1 MMTNPDSVSVPG
13 TRTPQQ
19 PRSRQTEERILR
31 AFGELLAE
39 SRFDDVS
46 VQQVAGRAGVSVGG
60 FYARFGSK
68 DELLLHLL
76 YAGYVREAIDAADRV
91 LDPARWE
98 GSGIAPIAHAYF
110 TLMVQAANGHTGVL
124 RELVQRTRANPGTI
138 AGNAAWAAFRQS
150 VHAPF
155 RRLMEARLGE
165 IDHADPELALR
176 FAFSACSSALREMLL
191 FAHVEPAAG
200 AVDETTIAREL
211 ARMFCRYLGVPFT
224 GADASAESAS
234 PERSGTAASAAPAEY
249 DPSAQSAQSISA
261 TTSPAGDDR

>member
-1 MMTNPDSVSVPG
+1 MMLIPDPATVPG

-39 SRFDDVS
+39 SRFEDVS

-68 DELLLHLL
+68 DDLLLHLL
-76 YAGYVREAIDAADRV
+76 YAGYVREATEIAARV

-98 GSGIAPIAHAYF
+98 GAGIAPIAHAYF
-110 TLMVQAANGHTGVL
+110 TLMIDAGHGHSGVL
-124 RELVQRTRANPGTI
+124 RELVQRTRANPDTV
-138 AGNAAWAAFRQS
+138 AGSAAWQAFRQN
-150 VHAPF
+150 VHEPF
-155 RRLMEARLGE
+155 LRLMAERMDE

-176 FAFSACSSALREMLL
+176 FGFSACSSALRETLL
-191 FAHVEPAAG
+191 FGHMVPSAG
-200 AVDETTIAREL
+200 AIDEPTLAREL

-224 GADASAESAS
+224 GADASS
-234 PERSGTAASAAPAEY
+234 
-249 DPSAQSAQSISA
+249 PSA
-261 TTSPAGDDR
+261 TPTHAGDRT